1 MPRSDEAK
9 RQMIQECKKYYWD
22 KPRQLAEVVE
32 FQRVYTREQAIRWYT
47 RPCFI
52 HRLINKALRTE
63 DIVALWNFRY
73 FISDLS
79 TSLAQVRM
87 KIVEPLILYRG
98 TIMTRSEIQLL
109 STGSLVSA
117 NGFFSTSRCRR
128 VAETFIATGQC
139 RNDPHQFVLFEIEI
153 QPNSSD
159 VVFAD
164 VAAESHVPD
173 EAEVLFDLG
182 TILEIVHLEQD
193 ADTSSAG
200 DQLIHPDPL
209 QGFAKAQ
216 TSVTNRST
224 VDYSSNE
231 ISEAVSNRSQV
242 IPDNQSSSEP
252 TNNRE

>member
-173 EAEVLFDLG
+173 EAEVLFDL
-182 TILEIVHLEQD
+182 
-193 ADTSSAG
+193 AG

-231 ISEAVSNRSQV
+231 ILEAVSNRSQV
-242 IPDNQSSSEP
+242 IPDNQSGSEP